1 MPGNHAHIRELTMPD
16 NPAHIRSP
24 RRDRNESGDARMTP
38 SRKTT
43 LLLFVGSILGYSVAS
58 ILHMHKG
65 ISEQPRVD
73 AVSDLPLHIVN
84 QKHEGTKSRV
94 KELERLLEDAGDKK
108 EATPAEEIS
117 HSTTTSSATP
127 TKKPLNIVL
136 LYADDWS
143 YKTLG
148 AAGNSFVK
156 TPNLD
161 RLAKTGVMF
170 SHNCVTTSICW
181 QSRATLYTG
190 QYVSR
195 HKAFKI
201 ESKEFLAEKRWNSTL
216 YSLLSQNGYHNGF
229 FGKWHHAFPPEG
241 TFKESQFYYGDHWM
255 KGPKMH
261 VTEKNEKDGLR
272 FLQNRPRE
280 KPFSLTVS
288 FFATHALDGN
298 PEQYIPMNSS
308 MPLYENEVVPVP
320 ANANNAS
327 WDNLPYFFDHR
338 NEGRYR
344 WKARYDTPTKFQKMM
359 KNYYRLATEVDTAC
373 GKIIDELERQGIM
386 NETLVIFTTDNG
398 NYHGEHQLADKW
410 YAHEESIRV
419 PLIVHDPRMP
429 PSEAGI
435 PNSDYTLNIDL
446 APTIL
451 SAAQIQPPEHMQGE
465 DFSQLYIDPE
475 RTKSWRKEFY
485 YEWQSTIFGKFHI
498 PDVEALVRK
507 DYKYIYWPQHKY
519 EQLFHLPTDRL
530 EENDLINVTEKQE
543 IIKSMKVRFLDLK
556 KAAL

>member
-1 MPGNHAHIRELTMPD
+1 
-16 NPAHIRSP
+16 
-24 RRDRNESGDARMTP
+24 
-38 SRKTT
+38 
-43 LLLFVGSILGYSVAS
+43 
-58 ILHMHKG
+58 
-65 ISEQPRVD
+65 
-73 AVSDLPLHIVN
+73 
-84 QKHEGTKSRV
+84 
-94 KELERLLEDAGDKK
+94 
-108 EATPAEEIS
+108 
-117 HSTTTSSATP
+117 
-127 TKKPLNIVL
+127 
-136 LYADDWS
+136 
-143 YKTLG
+143 
-148 AAGNSFVK
+148 
-156 TPNLD
+156 
-161 RLAKTGVMF
+161 
-170 SHNCVTTSICW
+170 
-181 QSRATLYTG
+181 
-190 QYVSR
+190 
-195 HKAFKI
+195 
-201 ESKEFLAEKRWNSTL
+201 
-216 YSLLSQNGYHNGF
+216 
-229 FGKWHHAFPPEG
+229 
-241 TFKESQFYYGDHWM
+241 
-255 KGPKMH
+255 MH
-261 VTEKNEKDGLR
+261 VTEKNEKDGLH

-308 MPLYENEVVPVP
+308 MPLYENEVVPIP

-327 WDNLPYFFDHR
+327 WDHLPYFFDSR

-344 WKARYDTPTKFQKMM
+344 WKE
-359 KNYYRLATEVDTAC
+359 RLATEVDTAC

-429 PSEAGI
+429 PSKAGI

-451 SAAQIQPPEHMQGE
+451 SAAQIQPPDHMQGE
-465 DFSQLYIDPE
+465 DFSQLYMDPE

-485 YEWQSTIFGKFHI
+485 YEWHSIIFGPFHI
-498 PDVEALVRK
+498 PDVEALIRK

-543 IIKSMKVRFLDLK
+543 VIKSMKVRFLNLK
-556 KAAL
+556 KAACEMDTLYSHTLDLL